1 MQKTQLFE
9 PMRNVFGDKL
19 MWILSNKEVLKQLI
33 LFEAQQN
40 KTRKTNQ
47 NKTLE
52 YLKIF
57 FSAFQNENILYW
69 KFYVNFLN
77 EK

>member
-1 MQKTQLFE
+1 MHKTQLFE